1 MALMRA
7 VAAMTRANWG
17 NIWPVR
23 PGTKAAGRNT
33 DISTRVMP
41 MTGPNSSSIALIA
54 ASWARHAALDVAGHA
69 LDDHDRVVDDDAD
82 RQHDAEQGREC

>member
-1 MALMRA
+1 MLRFSGGTAVRSHIAHCVGFSVAALMALIRA
-7 VAAMTRANWG
+7 VAAMTRANWA

-23 PGTKAAGRNT
+23 PGRKAAGRNT

-54 ASWARHAALDVAGHA
+54 ASWGVMPRSM
-69 LDDHDRVVDDDAD
+69 
-82 RQHDAEQGREC
+82 